1 MSRLPYIPL
10 LTILTSPGATLLIRE
25 LGGPGEGPGEL
36 GTAAAMAV
44 MPDGRVVLSDL
55 GRRGY
60 HLFGAD
66 REFDRMVRMPGPASL
81 TRVGFIRAQPGA
93 TAIVSVPSQA
103 TDVVTRGAYAVI
115 LPSSHAIERTILS
128 GEVSETDTIAE
139 AWMPPTGIE
148 DLPEEQQRIL
158 AQNPFVLLPELSPEV
173 HWGVLPD
180 GSIAFADSTTWTVR
194 IAEAGSGVVRI
205 LKRPFQPE
213 PVTGRIIR
221 AERDRRLRRLEETNR
236 QARVDKHDPMS

>member
-1 MSRLPYIPL
+1 MD
-10 LTILTSPGATLLIRE
+10 A
-25 LGGPGEGPGEL
+25 
-36 GTAAAMAV
+36 
-44 MPDGRVVLSDL
+44 
-55 GRRGY
+55 
-60 HLFGAD
+60 
-66 REFDRMVRMPGPASL
+66 
-81 TRVGFIRAQPGA
+81 
-93 TAIVSVPSQA
+93 
-103 TDVVTRGAYAVI
+103 
-115 LPSSHAIERTILS
+115 
-128 GEVSETDTIAE
+128 
-139 AWMPPTGIE
+139 PTGIE

-236 QARVDKHDPMS
+236 QARLDKHDPMSQHDDMMSCFSCPM